1 MRNSRMELESD
12 QRNEFIDLILNMTL
26 ELLKTQLWMRL
37 FFVLALLSS
46 THFSFSQNDSVIN
59 LGKQLILENK
69 LDEAISHYE
78 KHLAL
83 TNESS
88 ERIRLLLD
96 IGTVY
101 KLKLDFDEAYDYYD
115 KALQWIDKTENKEL
129 KFLYHVKM
137 MEFYRKRG
145 MYIEVIRHQE
155 DAELLLRENTIREAY
170 LASYYNR
177 RAALFNQHFGIQDS
191 IIKYAEK
198 SLEISK
204 RINDKDNIFY
214 STLEIASVY
223 DTRKDYSRA
232 IGYFEDLIKYAKQN
246 HLVQHQADVLIN
258 YSNTLIKDDQLEKA
272 LEVSLEGFEF
282 ATKHELLYHQIILSI
297 NVYETYEKIG
307 DHEKAY
313 DYLLKRIVLTDRY
326 NSLEHDKYL
335 FELEEKYKL
344 KEKENE
350 IRISALEL
358 KNKNEALTS
367 SNTKLLVTIG
377 LLLIVALITV
387 LIFFFLRKSKAS
399 NKKLTVLSQEN
410 EFLLS
415 EANHRINN
423 NLQLVVIL
431 ITDQLKKSNQE
442 GKLEI
447 KNILTKVE
455 AISTLHKHLY
465 KNEDKDM
472 INIKNY
478 LNDIRLS
485 FFEVFKDNQVTTH
498 FNMESIKITSDNAM
512 YMGLLLTELLINSI
526 KHAFSSQDVKKIE
539 LSVQKKNSLLVFH
552 YRDNGKRSLHK
563 SIKPKLVDKI
573 CRQSDIPYTIDTSN
587 GFSFSFQIA
596 LPK

>member
-1 MRNSRMELESD
+1 
-12 QRNEFIDLILNMTL
+12 MTL
-26 ELLKTQLWMRL
+26 ELLKTQLWMKL
-37 FFVLALLSS
+37 FFVLVLLCS

-59 LGKQLILENK
+59 LGKQLILENR
-69 LDEAISHYE
+69 LDDAISHYE

-83 TNESS
+83 INESS

-96 IGTVY
+96 MGTVY
-101 KLKLDFDEAYDYYD
+101 KLKLNFEEAYDCYD
-115 KALQWIDKTENKEL
+115 KALQWIDKTGNKEL

-145 MYIEVIRHQE
+145 LYPEMIKQQE
-155 DAELLLRENTIREAY
+155 EAEILRNKNTISEAY
-170 LASYYNR
+170 LASYYGR

-191 IIKYAEK
+191 IMKYAEK

-204 RINDKDNIFY
+204 RLNDKDNVFY

-223 DTRKDYSRA
+223 DRRKEYA
-232 IGYFEDLIKYAKQN
+232 KALFYYKDLLKYAREN
-246 HLVQHQADVLIN
+246 RLIQHQADAYIN
-258 YSNTLIKDDQLEKA
+258 YSTTLIKVGQLNKA

-282 ATKHELLYHQIILSI
+282 AKKHELLYHEIILSI
-297 NVYETYEKIG
+297 NVYETYEKID

-313 DYLLKRIVLTDRY
+313 DYLVKRIELTDRY
-326 NSLEHDKYL
+326 NEIEHDKNL

-344 KEKENE
+344 TEKENE

-358 KNKNEALTS
+358 KTKNEALTS
-367 SNTKLLVTIG
+367 SNTKLMVAVG

-387 LIFFFLRKSKAS
+387 LIFFFLRRSKAS

-410 EFLLS
+410 KFLLS

-431 ITDQLKKSNQE
+431 IADQLKKSNEE

-465 KNEDKDM
+465 KNEDKDK
-472 INIKNY
+472 IDIKNY

-512 YMGLLLTELLINSI
+512 YIGLLLTELLINSI
-526 KHAFSSQDVKKIE
+526 KHAFSSQDLKEIA
-539 LSVQKKNSLLVFH
+539 LTVQKKNSLLVFH

-587 GFSFSFQIA
+587 GFNFSFQIA
-596 LPK
+596 VPK

>member
-1 MRNSRMELESD
+1 MELESD